1 MRSSIKSILAHR
13 LHPRPVM
20 MCLPISS
27 FDSSRYTS
35 GEPGIS
41 GIVDLIK
48 WEMWKWE
55 TSPSTSNPKP
65 SCHPL
70 PRRADAMEESILS
83 GRHPLLTE
91 LIVAREAIIDS
102 LCVQSPDLLNRFLS
116 LDSPHPYLALPDD
129 EVLKAVRKLTQTR
142 QILPVLC
149 GAALK
154 HVGTN
159 LLLDYVGELLASPLD
174 TIPLEAGGALTGA
187 GSAQRRV
194 TSLAEAELQALAWK
208 VTWDNQRGWMTFVR
222 IYSGKN

>member
-1 MRSSIKSILAHR
+1 
-13 LHPRPVM
+13 

-27 FDSSRYTS
+27 FDSSRYIS

-48 WEMWKWE
+48 WELWKWE
-55 TSPSTSNPKP
+55 TRSGTSSSKP

-70 PRRADAMEESILS
+70 PRKADALDNSSILS
-83 GRHPLLTE
+83 KGHPLLKE

-102 LCVQSPDLLNRFLS
+102 LCVHSPDLLNSFLS

-129 EVLKAVRKLTQTR
+129 EVLKAMRKLTQSR

-159 LLLDYVGELLASPLD
+159 LLLDYIGELLASPLD
-174 TIPLEAGGALTGA
+174 VIALEAGGALTEA
-187 GSAQRRV
+187 GSARDQV
-194 TSLAEAELQALAWK
+194 ITVSAEAELQALAWK
-208 VTWDNQRGWMTFVR
+208 VMWDNQRGWMTFVR
-222 IYSGKN
+222 IYSGN